1 MASQLKF
8 DWNEVEGTD
17 KDERQFLNF
26 PKEGGSL
33 VMKFEDNDPFW
44 TGIPTGD
51 KFQRTKYMFKVT
63 AGEDYDKM
71 VFSVSSKVLM
81 QQLSKLRPL
90 EGKTVQINRAGT
102 GFDTQ
107 YTAELL

>member
-1 MASQLKF
+1 MTSELKF
-8 DWNEVEGTD
+8 DWTVVEATEQ
-17 KDERQFLNF
+17 DERAFLNF
-26 PKEGGSL
+26 PKEGGAL
-33 VMKFEDNDPFW
+33 VMKFEENDPFW
-44 TGIPTGD
+44 TGIPVGD

-63 AGEDYDKM
+63 AGENYDKM

-90 EGKTVQINRAGT
+90 AGKTVEINRAGS

-107 YTAELL
+107 YTAEPL